1 MSGFLSRIVPNL
13 VFPLDFPLF
22 MHYNIGSTAIRKNGG
37 FTMIF
42 FRSDYSLGGHP
53 KIMEALMAANMEHT
67 DGYGDDRFS
76 YETADMI
83 REMIGQ
89 PDAQVHFMTGGTP
102 TNTITIAAALRPYE
116 GVISADAGHI
126 FVHETG
132 SVEATGHRVFALPT
146 PDGKLRPADIEKALL
161 HHEDEHT
168 VIPKMVYVTHPTENG
183 GLYTKAEFKALSDCC
198 KKHGLLLYMDGA
210 RLGTALTWPT
220 NDLSLKEIAGMT
232 DAFYI
237 GGTKVG
243 ALFGEALVVMNDAIN
258 DHFRYMVKRACALFA
273 KGKLIS
279 IQMRALLEGGEDSL
293 YYQIGRHEN
302 ELAIKLA
309 EGVVAA
315 GYKLWLPHQTNQVF
329 VIMSNEK
336 IAELEKDF
344 FFYTWCPYDENNSVI
359 RLVIGWGSTEDD
371 VNALLAAL

>member
-22 MHYNIGSTAIRKNGG
+22 MHYNIGSTAIHKNGG

-168 VIPKMVYVTHPTENG
+168 VIPKMVYITHPTENG

-198 KKHGLLLYMDGA
+198 KKHGLLFYMDGA

-220 NDLSLKEIAGMT
+220 NDLSLKEIAEMT
-232 DAFYI
+232 DEF
-237 GGTKVG
+237 
-243 ALFGEALVVMNDAIN
+243 
-258 DHFRYMVKRACALFA
+258 
-273 KGKLIS
+273 
-279 IQMRALLEGGEDSL
+279 
-293 YYQIGRHEN
+293 
-302 ELAIKLA
+302 
-309 EGVVAA
+309 
-315 GYKLWLPHQTNQVF
+315 
-329 VIMSNEK
+329 
-336 IAELEKDF
+336 
-344 FFYTWCPYDENNSVI
+344 
-359 RLVIGWGSTEDD
+359 
-371 VNALLAAL
+371 